1 MENAETIGDLLN
13 QLKDVKLDDLDTTA
27 GAVTALG
34 WGGGWMSGWLG
45 GFEAATHM
53 WWNWAIG
60 ALMLVSTWVIFT
72 KANKPGWAAIIP
84 FYNIY
89 VALEM
94 IGKPWWWLLLLFV
107 PFVNIV
113 IAIWMCREL
122 ARVFGQD
129 VAFTVGLV
137 FLSFIFMPLLAFGD
151 YKYKKPKAV

>member
-34 WGGGWMSGWLG
+34 WGGGWMSGFG
-45 GFEAATHM
+45 AATHM